1 MDTLDL
7 VDTTA
12 EMEIATESSRDIFN
26 TDTGEIDKIST
37 SGYMW
42 MRKLVSGAQFNPGKI
57 CTFVHYSGSA
67 SLDAATVSAALGELG
82 HWGQVTIVWFSIG
95 VAVWQL
101 VTVGTQL
108 LAAGD
113 TSRHRDI
120 ES

>member
-1 MDTLDL
+1 MS
-7 VDTTA
+7 A
-12 EMEIATESSRDIFN
+12 
-26 TDTGEIDKIST
+26 
-37 SGYMW
+37 
-42 MRKLVSGAQFNPGKI
+42 AQFNPGGII

-113 TSRHRDI
+113 IATHRDI
-120 ES
+120 ER

>member
-1 MDTLDL
+1 M
-7 VDTTA
+7 
-12 EMEIATESSRDIFN
+12 
-26 TDTGEIDKIST
+26 
-37 SGYMW
+37 
-42 MRKLVSGAQFNPGKI
+42 
-57 CTFVHYSGSA
+57 HYSGSG

-113 TSRHRDI
+113 ISTHRDI
-120 ES
+120 ER

>member
-1 MDTLDL
+1 M
-7 VDTTA
+7 
-12 EMEIATESSRDIFN
+12 
-26 TDTGEIDKIST
+26 
-37 SGYMW
+37 
-42 MRKLVSGAQFNPGKI
+42 
-57 CTFVHYSGSA
+57 HYSGSA

-113 TSRHRDI
+113 ISTVYLHIETSRARVVI
-120 ES
+120 RRFKVSRR